1 MKRRASVAIVVA
13 IVVVGSSPGAF
24 ADLGKNPYESIVA
37 RNPFGLRPIPPP
49 KAIEVEP
56 TPVAPLSEIKLLG
69 ITTLL
74 TSSKALFQY
83 EDWQTKKV
91 EFPSP
96 LSEGDTYKTF
106 SVLAIDVENQ
116 RVRIR
121 NGGTQTT
128 LDFVNN
134 GVKAIV
140 VATAPAPTPR
150 LLPPHHVPPS
160 DQPNPVPNDPS
171 APNARSGVIVLGP
184 LPVESPSPNSSRP
197 RQQTALPPA
206 MSREEAEALIEIARQ
221 KSQMQEKAGQPQ
233 RGQPASQIFPPTS
246 VGNALQQPSAFPL
259 R

>member
-13 IVVVGSSPGAF
+13 IVVAGSSSGAF
-24 ADLGKNPYESIVA
+24 ADIGKNPYESIVA

-49 KAIEVEP
+49 KATEVEP

-74 TSSKALFQY
+74 ASSKALFQY

-106 SVLAIDVENQ
+106 TVLAIDVENQ
-116 RVRIR
+116 RVHIR

-134 GVKAIV
+134 GVKAIMV
-140 VATAPAPTPR
+140 TAAPVPTPR
-150 LLPPHHVPPS
+150 LLPPNLIPPS
-160 DQPNPVPNDPS
+160 LQPNPIPNNPS

-197 RQQTALPPA
+197 MQQTTVPPA
-206 MSREEAEALIEIARQ
+206 MSREEAEALIEITRQ
-221 KSQMQEKAGQPQ
+221 KFEGQP
-233 RGQPASQIFPPTS
+233 GSQILPPTRL
-246 VGNALQQPSAFPL
+246 GNALGQPSTPAL